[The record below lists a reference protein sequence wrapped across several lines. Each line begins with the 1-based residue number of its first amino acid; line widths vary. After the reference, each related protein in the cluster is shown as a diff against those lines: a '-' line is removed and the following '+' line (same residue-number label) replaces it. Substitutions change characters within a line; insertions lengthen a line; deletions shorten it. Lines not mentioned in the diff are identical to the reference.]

1 MPQPLYVFNGD
12 FVDRGDYS
20 CEVLILIL
28 LLKLCWPEHVLLN
41 RGNHAHVLN
50 QCFKIVNPGYKK
62 RKTLSYGKFSANHES
77 GFRKIPTLGR
87 FRVLFKA
94 VFFGGRNRRF
104 GP

>member
-1 MPQPLYVFNGD
+1 MAHAYECAIMDAMDAGEPDCVPWEINYVG
-12 FVDRGDYS
+12 GGS
-20 CEVLILIL
+20 
-28 LLKLCWPEHVLLN
+28 P
-41 RGNHAHVLN
+41 HVLN
-50 QCFKIVNPGYKK
+50 QCLKIVNPGYKK

-94 VFFGGRNRRF
+94 VFFGGRNRRI